1 MVFTGG
7 LCTKHYTIHMV
18 AISVTLISET
28 TKRKRDGKKKENG
41 TERKARRRAKKSNTC
56 HPRGGGDPVNDVYSF
71 VDPPFKPEEN

>member
-28 TKRKRDGKKKENG
+28 TKRKKEKKTGRKGKRGAKE
-41 TERKARRRAKKSNTC
+41 SNTC
-56 HPRGGGDPVNDVYSF
+56 HLRGGGDPVNDVYSF

>member
-1 MVFTGG
+1 

-28 TKRKRDGKKKENG
+28 TKRKEDG

-56 HPRGGGDPVNDVYSF
+56 HSRGGGNPVLSCNTADSLPYEAGS
-71 VDPPFKPEEN
+71 EECP